1 MGNYTVAGTFGSH
14 LAECWSFL
22 HICTVDVK
30 NRDENSFLW
39 HPILKKGIT
48 ELFAGHDL
56 LSKGKEEKKKKKNVN
71 C

>member
-30 NRDENSFLW
+30 IGMKTRFFGI
-39 HPILKKGIT
+39 PYLKKGIT
-48 ELFAGHDL
+48 ELFASHDL
-56 LSKGKEEKKKKKNVN
+56 LSKGKKKQKQ
-71 C
+71 